1 MNNEIMKIAKIR
13 TEQAYDDDYVEGERY
28 LCLIYTYII
37 THTDYCIYTAE
48 QANKSFNLSERIYIN
63 L

>member
-13 TEQAYDDDYVEGERY
+13 TEQTYDDDDDDDVEGERY

-37 THTDYCIYTAE
+37 THTDYCI
-48 QANKSFNLSERIYIN
+48 
-63 L
+63 